1 MVPAVV
7 LVDDRCLPGCSIPVS
22 RCWGTH
28 KNSVC
33 TSKQLGQLCF
43 TLPPHPTV
51 PGRPVGRGGG
61 WGGVRARRCDAPLR
75 ISPTPGERGA
85 GLPGFVGVGSCLPSI
100 SRSVSALPG
109 EISAITESLQVNL
122 IRVDGPAARKGA
134 GVKFTPASL
143 RLRICGLCGHGRAA
157 QGEPN
162 RLSRLNHHS
171 QKP

>member
-7 LVDDRCLPGCSIPVS
+7 LVDVSQAAASLHPAAGGHTKTLSARPSNSDNFVSLFLHIPPSPGA
-22 RCWGTH
+22 
-28 KNSVC
+28 
-33 TSKQLGQLCF
+33 Q
-43 TLPPHPTV
+43 
-51 PGRPVGRGGG
+51 RGGG
-61 WGGVRARRCDAPLR
+61 GGVRARRCDAPLR

-85 GLPGFVGVGSCLPSI
+85 GLPGFVGVGSCLLSI
-100 SRSVSALPG
+100 SRSISALLG
-109 EISAITESLQVNL
+109 EISAITESPQVNL